1 MMTSNPVF
9 DLLLLLLLLLL
20 CASSQLVESSQT
32 LDILFRAT
40 GSNNVIFTDD
50 LLFQT
55 HARSVL
61 DCGRQCAS
69 SDCCVTF
76 SFNKWALS
84 GICRGHSG
92 KNMTLEDGHT
102 FSPGTEVFAIMD
114 RLESGTS
121 MIFFSASRFSFFFF
135 FFTQKRTD

>member
-1 MMTSNPVF
+1 MTSNPVF
-9 DLLLLLLLLLL
+9 DLLLLLL

-76 SFNKWALS
+76 SFNKWASS
-84 GICRGHSG
+84 GTCRGHSG
-92 KNMTLEDGHT
+92 INMTLEDGHT
-102 FSPGTEVFAIMD
+102 FSPGTEMFAIMD

-121 MIFFSASRFSFFFF
+121 MILFYASRFSF